1 MVNGQQS
8 TVSSQRS
15 IAHEGRSTGFFQ
27 RFSALLVLFLALTLA
42 NAQTEDRQVVHS
54 TMFGA
59 GFSDVY
65 DSYLSPYAYT
75 GPEGRIVRETYRM
88 TNLAKGKVSV
98 QTLVNAHGGYLD
110 SPAGNAH
117 YWVGG
122 INYGWNWYYNFPKT
136 IQFSGSSLK
145 FLAGAGVNGYL
156 GGIYNTRNG
165 NNPAQLKL
173 DVMTQLSG
181 MALYDFKIKQKPCQ
195 LRYQLTV
202 PFIGLAYSQDY
213 GQSYYEVF
221 SLGNSD
227 NTAVFAWF
235 GNKPSMQHLLTFD
248 FPLKKSTLRVGYI
261 GVFNQ
266 SKWKNLRYHH
276 YSNGILVGWVKTFNR
291 L

>member
-1 MVNGQQS
+1 MLNGQRS
-8 TVSSQRS
+8 TVNKGNGTMRLS
-15 IAHEGRSTGFFQ
+15 
-27 RFSALLVLFLALTLA
+27 FSFVFSLVFMLA
-42 NAQTEDRQVVHS
+42 NAQTEGRQVIHS

-59 GFSDVY
+59 SFSDVY
-65 DSYLSPYAYT
+65 DSYLSPFAYT
-75 GPEGRIVRETYRM
+75 GPEARIVRETYRM
-88 TNLAKGKVSV
+88 TNLAKGNVSV

-117 YWVGG
+117 YWIGG
-122 INYGWNWYYNFPKT
+122 INYGWNWYYNLPKT
-136 IQFSGSSLK
+136 IQFSGSSLR

-173 DVMTQLSG
+173 DIMTQLTG
-181 MALYDFKIKQKPCQ
+181 QAIYDFKIKQKPCS

-202 PFIGLAYSQDY
+202 PFIGMAFSPNY
-213 GQSYYEVF
+213 GQSYYEAF

-227 NTAVFAWF
+227 HNAVFAWF

-248 FPLKKSTLRVGYI
+248 FPFKKSTIRVGYM

-266 SKWKNLRYHH
+266 SKWNNLRYHH
-276 YSNGILVGWVKTFNR
+276 YSNGILVGWVKTFSR